1 MKTAF
6 KEPKFNESSFT
17 CPYCGVL
24 AQMDFFIPSEF
35 EREIIDEIMGIE
47 YIVNDSLKRH
57 HLWSAEYESLNNRT
71 EAIKEIIQDYR
82 AYANTF
88 CICQNCNETS
98 IWINQ
103 KMVYPKARLTPLP
116 NKDLP
121 DEIKVDYEEASKI
134 MQDSPRGACALLRL
148 ALQKLM
154 IHLGEDKNLDKAIQG
169 LIDKKKIDETLQ
181 KALDSVRV
189 IGNSAVHPNELD
201 VKDNIE
207 IATALFKIINYIA
220 EKILSDKKQIE
231 EIYSLLPENA
241 KRENR
246 KN

>member
-6 KEPKFNESSFT
+6 QEPKFNQLSFT
-17 CPYCGVL
+17 CPHCGVL
-24 AQMDFFIPSEF
+24 AQMEFFIPSE
-35 EREIIDEIMGIE
+35 
-47 YIVNDSLKRH
+47 
-57 HLWSAEYESLNNRT
+57 
-71 EAIKEIIQDYR
+71 IKENIDIAIHNLKGYVNQQPYTTFTENMQNITDSIHSYMRFYADYGNSF
-82 AYANTF
+82 AV
-88 CICQNCNETS
+88 CQNCNEIS

-121 DEIKVDYEEASKI
+121 DEIKADYEEASKI

-154 IHLGEDKNLDKAIQG
+154 IHLGEDRNLDKAIKS
-169 LIDKKKIDETLQ
+169 LIDEKKIDKTLQ

-201 VKDNIE
+201 VKDNVE
-207 IATALFKIINYIA
+207 IATALFKIINYIS
-220 EKILSDKKQIE
+220 EKILSDKKEIE

>member
-1 MKTAF
+1 MENQYE
-6 KEPKFNESSFT
+6 EPKFNKDAFN
-17 CPYCGVL
+17 CPHCQVY
-24 AQMDFFIPSEF
+24 AKMDFWAFNDVAHKIDISINGVISSIGNRSYHYVTEN
-35 EREIIDEIMGIE
+35 EDSTLKEICN
-47 YIVNDSLKRH
+47 IVNYYSKIAPTLSLCHKC
-57 HLWSAEYESLNNRT
+57 
-71 EAIKEIIQDYR
+71 KKVG
-82 AYANTF
+82 
-88 CICQNCNETS
+88 

>member
-1 MKTAF
+1 MNATF

-17 CPYCGVL
+17 CPHCGVL
-24 AQMDFFIPSEF
+24 AQMDFSIPSEI
-35 EREIIDEIMGIE
+35 ERAIIDEIMDIE
-47 YIVNDSLKRH
+47 SIAQKIDKHILNEGEGERLH
-57 HLWSAEYESLNNRT
+57 HRT
-71 EAIKEIIQDYR
+71 EAIKEIMQDYR

-88 CICQNCNETS
+88 CVCQNCNEIS

-121 DEIKVDYEEASKI
+121 DEIKADYEEASKI

-154 IHLGEDKNLDKAIQG
+154 IHLEEDKNLDKAIQS
-169 LIDKKKIDETLQ
+169 LIDKQKIDKTLQ

-189 IGNSAVHPNELD
+189 IGNSAIHPNELD
-201 VKDNIE
+201 VKDNVE
-207 IATALFKIINYIA
+207 IAAALFKIINYIA
-220 EKILSDKKQIE
+220 EKILSDKREIE

>member
-1 MKTAF
+1 MNTAF

-17 CPYCGVL
+17 CPHCGVL
-24 AQMDFFIPSEF
+24 AQMEFFIPFSFKRSVDINLDRLRDCITQQRYATLTENMQNSMENIQHYLNF
-35 EREIIDEIMGIE
+35 YERYGNSFA
-47 YIVNDSLKRH
+47 V
-57 HLWSAEYESLNNRT
+57 
-71 EAIKEIIQDYR
+71 
-82 AYANTF
+82 
-88 CICQNCNETS
+88 CQNCNEIS

-103 KMVYPKARLTPLP
+103 KMVYPKVRLTPLP

-121 DEIKVDYEEASKI
+121 DDIKADYEEASKI

-154 IHLGEDKNLDKAIQG
+154 IHLGEDKNLDKAIQS
-169 LIDKKKIDETLQ
+169 LINKQKIDKTLQ

-201 VKDNIE
+201 VKDNVE
-207 IATALFKIINYIA
+207 IAAALFKIINYIA
-220 EKILSDKKQIE
+220 EKILSDKREIE
-231 EIYSLLPENA
+231 EIYSLLPESA